1 MMEPGMERELD
12 YTERLFKKMPGWAV
26 TATLFIGR
34 MLIRAGRAGKKLW
47 NKRKENQQRAF
58 LTQLCEGK
66 NGSEIEKIIKADP
79 KLAKLIEPKKRGL
92 IGRIIDKV
100 RGITPE
106 ARQNKWKDK
115 LLQQPLHKFD
125 KNLLKPLMNENEVIR
140 DKVLSENR
148 FLGSIDPNA
157 RKVYQATLKDTTNQ
171 RAFVTQLCAGNPAV
185 VEALKNQNSPLLK
198 LNGPKKRG
206 WVGRMIDKARGIT
219 PEARQRE
226 LLQRPL
232 KTFNKLALE
241 DLITRDT
248 TKVIEDRVNSHI
260 KFKSSIDPV
269 SRVEYKNHLI
279 DAKIQAQNAKKGVNA
294 LDVGNTMSRKGELS
308 KLTDLTK
315 HAIPKAARLTAE
327 NQRTIGGNTLTKG
340 LQGQLLQ
347 APVR

>member
-1 MMEPGMERELD
+1 MMEPGTERELD

-34 MLIRAGRAGKKLW
+34 MLIRVGRAGKKLW

-241 DLITRDT
+241 DLITR
-248 TKVIEDRVNSHI
+248 E
-260 KFKSSIDPV
+260 
-269 SRVEYKNHLI
+269 VEEMHK
-279 DAKIQAQNAKKGVNA
+279 
-294 LDVGNTMSRKGELS
+294 
-308 KLTDLTK
+308 
-315 HAIPKAARLTAE
+315 
-327 NQRTIGGNTLTKG
+327 
-340 LQGQLLQ
+340 
-347 APVR
+347 

>member
-1 MMEPGMERELD
+1 MEPGTERELD

-34 MLIRAGRAGKKLW
+34 TLIRVGRAGKKLW

-125 KNLLKPLMNENEVIR
+125 KKILNQLMENKVIY
-140 DKVLSENR
+140 DKVLSENK
-148 FLGSIDPNA
+148 FLGSIDPTA
-157 RKVYQATLKDTTNQ
+157 RKIYKATIKDTPDQ
-171 RAFVTQLCAGNPAV
+171 RAFVTQLCEGNPEV
-185 VEALKNQNSPLLK
+185 VKALEKQNSPLLK

-206 WVGRMIDKARGIT
+206 WLGRMIDKVRGIT

-269 SRVEYKNHLI
+269 SRVEYKTNLI
-279 DAKIQAQNAKKGVNA
+279 DAKIQAQNAKKRVNA

>member
-1 MMEPGMERELD
+1 MMEPGTERELD

-34 MLIRAGRAGKKLW
+34 TLIRVGRAGKKLW

-226 LLQRPL
+226 LLQQPL
-232 KTFNKLALE
+232 KKFNKLALE
-241 DLITRDT
+241 DLITRDDN
-248 TKVIEDRVNSHI
+248 KVIEDRVNSHI
-260 KFKSSIDPV
+260 KFKGSIDPV
-269 SRVEYKNHLI
+269 ARVEYKTNLI
-279 DAKIQAQNAKKGVNA
+279 DAKIQAQNAKKRVNA

>member
-1 MMEPGMERELD
+1 MMDPGTERELD

-34 MLIRAGRAGKKLW
+34 TLIRIGRAGKNLW
-47 NKRKENQQRAF
+47 NKRKENRRRAF
-58 LTQLCEGK
+58 LNRLSAGE
-66 NGSEIEKIIKADP
+66 NGEKIKEIIKADP
-79 KLAKLIEPKKRGL
+79 ELVKLDKLTEPKKRGL
-92 IGRIIDKV
+92 IGRTIDKW
-100 RGITPE
+100 RGITPDD
-106 ARQNKWKDK
+106 R
-115 LLQQPLHKFD
+115 LQQPLNKID
-125 KNLLKPLMNENEVIR
+125 KKVLDRLMKHDVIR
-140 DKVLSENR
+140 DTVNKDLNLR
-148 FLGSIDPNA
+148 GSFDRDANKA
-157 RKVYQATLKDTTNQ
+157 YKSLLKDTPNQ
-171 RAFVTQLCAGNPAV
+171 RAFVTQLCEGSPEV
-185 VEALKNQNSPLLK
+185 VKVLEKQNSPLLK

-206 WVGRMIDKARGIT
+206 WVGRMIDKVRGIT

-226 LLQRPL
+226 LLQQPL
-232 KTFNKLALE
+232 KKFNKLALE
-241 DLITRDT
+241 NLITRDD

-269 SRVEYKNHLI
+269 SRVEYKTNLI
-279 DAKIQAQNAKKGVNA
+279 DAKIQAQNAKKRVNA

-327 NQRTIGGNTLTKG
+327 NQRIIGGNTLTKG

>member
-1 MMEPGMERELD
+1 MDPGTERELD

-34 MLIRAGRAGKKLW
+34 TLIRVGRAGKKLW

-125 KNLLKPLMNENEVIR
+125 KKILNQLMENKVIY

-241 DLITRDT
+241 YLITRDT

-269 SRVEYKNHLI
+269 ARVEYKTNLI
-279 DAKIQAQNAKKGVNA
+279 DAKIQAQNAKKRVNA

>member
-1 MMEPGMERELD
+1 M
-12 YTERLFKKMPGWAV
+12 
-26 TATLFIGR
+26 IGR
-34 MLIRAGRAGKKLW
+34 
-47 NKRKENQQRAF
+47 
-58 LTQLCEGK
+58 T
-66 NGSEIEKIIKADP
+66 
-79 KLAKLIEPKKRGL
+79 
-92 IGRIIDKV
+92 IDKW

-106 ARQNKWKDK
+106 DRKNK

-125 KNLLKPLMNENEVIR
+125 KNLLKPLMNDHEVIR

-171 RAFVTQLCAGNPAV
+171 RAFVTQLCAGNPEV
-185 VEALKNQNSPLLK
+185 VKALEKQNSPLLK

-206 WVGRMIDKARGIT
+206 WLGRIIDKVRGIT

-241 DLITRDT
+241 DLITRDD

-269 SRVEYKNHLI
+269 ARVEYKTNLI
-279 DAKIQAQNAKKGVNA
+279 DAKIQAQNAKKRVNA

>member
-1 MMEPGMERELD
+1 
-12 YTERLFKKMPGWAV
+12 LFKKMPRWAV

-34 MLIRAGRAGKKLW
+34 TLIRVGRAGKKLW

-100 RGITPE
+100 KGITPE

-157 RKVYQATLKDTTNQ
+157 RKVYQATLKDTTNNPDQ
-171 RAFVTQLCAGNPAV
+171 DGAVFVITKIDDNGRKEEVSFSIGEKGSKYALRGDPGSFNWITIYEKEYEAVSPTQDGTTRE
-185 VEALKNQNSPLLK
+185 EATKKN
-198 LNGPKKRG
+198 
-206 WVGRMIDKARGIT
+206 V
-219 PEARQRE
+219 
-226 LLQRPL
+226 
-232 KTFNKLALE
+232 
-241 DLITRDT
+241 
-248 TKVIEDRVNSHI
+248 
-260 KFKSSIDPV
+260 
-269 SRVEYKNHLI
+269 
-279 DAKIQAQNAKKGVNA
+279 
-294 LDVGNTMSRKGELS
+294 
-308 KLTDLTK
+308 
-315 HAIPKAARLTAE
+315 
-327 NQRTIGGNTLTKG
+327 
-340 LQGQLLQ
+340 
-347 APVR
+347 

>member
-1 MMEPGMERELD
+1 MMEPGTERELD

-34 MLIRAGRAGKKLW
+34 TLIRVGRAGKKLW

-79 KLAKLIEPKKRGL
+79 KLAKLIEPEKRGL
-92 IGRIIDKV
+92 IGRTIDKW

-106 ARQNKWKDK
+106 DRKNK

-125 KNLLKPLMNENEVIR
+125 KNLLKPLMNDHEVIR

-171 RAFVTQLCAGNPAV
+171 RAFVTQLCAGNPEV
-185 VEALKNQNSPLLK
+185 VKALEKQNSPLLK

-206 WVGRMIDKARGIT
+206 WLGRIIDKVRGIT

-269 SRVEYKNHLI
+269 ARVEYKTNLI
-279 DAKIQAQNAKKGVNA
+279 DAKIQAQNAKKRVNA

-308 KLTDLTK
+308 TFANLTK

>member
-1 MMEPGMERELD
+1 MMEPGTERELD

-34 MLIRAGRAGKKLW
+34 TLIRVGRAGKKLW

-79 KLAKLIEPKKRGL
+79 KLAKLIEPEKRGL
-92 IGRIIDKV
+92 IGRTIDKW

-106 ARQNKWKDK
+106 DRKNK

-125 KNLLKPLMNENEVIR
+125 KNLLKPLMNDHEVIR

-171 RAFVTQLCAGNPAV
+171 RAFVTQLCAGNPEV
-185 VEALKNQNSPLLK
+185 VKALEKQNSPLLK
-198 LNGPKKRG
+198 LNGPKKRD
-206 WVGRMIDKARGIT
+206 WLGRIIDKVRGIT

-241 DLITRDT
+241 DLITRDD

-269 SRVEYKNHLI
+269 ARVKYKTNLI
-279 DAKIQAQNAKKGVNA
+279 DAKIQAQNAKKRVNA

>member
-1 MMEPGMERELD
+1 MMDPGTERELD

-34 MLIRAGRAGKKLW
+34 TLIRVGRAGKKLW

-125 KNLLKPLMNENEVIR
+125 KKILNQLMENKVIY

-171 RAFVTQLCAGNPAV
+171 RAFVTQLCAG
-185 VEALKNQNSPLLK
+185 K
-198 LNGPKKRG
+198 
-206 WVGRMIDKARGIT
+206 
-219 PEARQRE
+219 
-226 LLQRPL
+226 
-232 KTFNKLALE
+232 
-241 DLITRDT
+241 
-248 TKVIEDRVNSHI
+248 
-260 KFKSSIDPV
+260 
-269 SRVEYKNHLI
+269 
-279 DAKIQAQNAKKGVNA
+279 
-294 LDVGNTMSRKGELS
+294 
-308 KLTDLTK
+308 
-315 HAIPKAARLTAE
+315 E
-327 NQRTIGGNTLTKG
+327 NCSNDH
-340 LQGQLLQ
+340 
-347 APVR
+347 

>member
-1 MMEPGMERELD
+1 MEPGTERELD

-34 MLIRAGRAGKKLW
+34 TLIRVGRAGKKLW

-79 KLAKLIEPKKRGL
+79 KLAKLIEPEKRGL
-92 IGRIIDKV
+92 IGRTIDKW

-106 ARQNKWKDK
+106 DRKNK

-125 KNLLKPLMNENEVIR
+125 KNLLKPLMNDHEVIR

-171 RAFVTQLCAGNPAV
+171 RAFVTQLCAGNPEV
-185 VEALKNQNSPLLK
+185 VKALEKQNSPLLK

-206 WVGRMIDKARGIT
+206 WLGRIIDKVRGIT

-241 DLITRDT
+241 DLITRDD

-269 SRVEYKNHLI
+269 ARVKYKTNLI
-279 DAKIQAQNAKKGVNA
+279 DAKIQAQNAKKRVNA

>member
-1 MMEPGMERELD
+1 MMEPGTERELD

-125 KNLLKPLMNENEVIR
+125 KNLLKPLMNDHEVIR

-171 RAFVTQLCAGNPAV
+171 RAFVTQLCAGNPEV
-185 VEALKNQNSPLLK
+185 VKALEKQNSPLLK

-206 WVGRMIDKARGIT
+206 WLGRIIDKVRGIT

-226 LLQRPL
+226 LLQQPL

-241 DLITRDT
+241 DLITRDD

-269 SRVEYKNHLI
+269 ARAEYKTHLI
-279 DAKIQAQNAKKGVNA
+279 DAKIQAQNAKKRVNA

>member
-1 MMEPGMERELD
+1 
-12 YTERLFKKMPGWAV
+12 MPGWAV

-34 MLIRAGRAGKKLW
+34 TLIRVGRAGKKLW

-125 KNLLKPLMNENEVIR
+125 KKILNQLMENKVIY

-269 SRVEYKNHLI
+269 ARVEYKTNLI
-279 DAKIQAQNAKKGVNA
+279 DAKIQAQNAKKRVNA

>member
-1 MMEPGMERELD
+1 MDPGTERELD

-34 MLIRAGRAGKKLW
+34 TLIRVGRAGKKLW

-100 RGITPE
+100 RGITLE

-125 KNLLKPLMNENEVIR
+125 KKILNQLMENKVIY

-269 SRVEYKNHLI
+269 ARVEYKTNLI
-279 DAKIQAQNAKKGVNA
+279 DAKIQAQNAKKRVNA

>member
-1 MMEPGMERELD
+1 MMEPGTERELD

-125 KNLLKPLMNENEVIR
+125 KKILNQLMENKVIY

-185 VEALKNQNSPLLK
+185 VKALEKQNSPLLK

-206 WVGRMIDKARGIT
+206 WLGRMIDKVRGIT

>member
-1 MMEPGMERELD
+1 MMEPGTERELD

-34 MLIRAGRAGKKLW
+34 TLIRVGRAGKKLW

-79 KLAKLIEPKKRGL
+79 KLAKLIEPEKRGL
-92 IGRIIDKV
+92 IGRTIDKW

-106 ARQNKWKDK
+106 DRKNK

-125 KNLLKPLMNENEVIR
+125 KNLLKPLMNDHEVIR

-171 RAFVTQLCAGNPAV
+171 RAFVTQLCAGNPEV
-185 VEALKNQNSPLLK
+185 VKALEKQNSPLLK

-206 WVGRMIDKARGIT
+206 WLGRIIDKVRGIT

-241 DLITRDT
+241 DLMAKDDT
-248 TKVIEDRVNSHI
+248 KAIENQVNSHI

-269 SRVEYKNHLI
+269 ARVKYKTNLI
-279 DAKIQAQNAKKGVNA
+279 DAKIQAQNAKKRVNA

-308 KLTDLTK
+308 TFADVTK
-315 HAIPKAARLTAE
+315 RAIPKAARLTAE
-327 NQRTIGGNTLTKG
+327 NQRINGGNTLTKG

>member
-1 MMEPGMERELD
+1 MEPGTERELD

-26 TATLFIGR
+26 TVGR
-34 MLIRAGRAGKKLW
+34 FLWKGIKRGYKAGANFLV
-47 NKRKENQQRAF
+47 NRKEKRQRAY

-79 KLAKLIEPKKRGL
+79 ELAKIIEPKKRGL
-92 IGRIIDKV
+92 IGRTIDKW
-100 RGITPE
+100 RGISPE
-106 ARQNKWKDK
+106 VRQKKWKDK

-125 KNLLKPLMNENEVIR
+125 KKILNQLMENKVIC
-140 DKVLSENR
+140 DKVLSENK
-148 FLGSIDPNA
+148 FLGSIDPTA
-157 RKVYQATLKDTTNQ
+157 RKIYKATIKDTPDQ
-171 RAFVTQLCAGNPAV
+171 RAFVTQLCEGNPEV
-185 VEALKNQNSPLLK
+185 VKALEKQNSPLLK

-206 WVGRMIDKARGIT
+206 WVGRMIDKVRGIT

-241 DLITRDT
+241 DLMAKDDT
-248 TKVIEDRVNSHI
+248 KAIENQVNSHI

-269 SRVEYKNHLI
+269 ARVKYKTNLI
-279 DAKIQAQNAKKGVNA
+279 DAKIQAQNAKKRVNA

-308 KLTDLTK
+308 TFADVTK
-315 HAIPKAARLTAE
+315 RAIPKAARLTAE
-327 NQRTIGGNTLTKG
+327 NQRINGVNTLTKG

>member
-1 MMEPGMERELD
+1 MMEPGTERELD

-34 MLIRAGRAGKKLW
+34 MLIRVGRAGKKLW

-106 ARQNKWKDK
+106 ARQRE
-115 LLQQPLHKFD
+115 LLQQPL
-125 KNLLKPLMNENEVIR
+125 
-140 DKVLSENR
+140 
-148 FLGSIDPNA
+148 
-157 RKVYQATLKDTTNQ
+157 
-171 RAFVTQLCAGNPAV
+171 
-185 VEALKNQNSPLLK
+185 
-198 LNGPKKRG
+198 KK
-206 WVGRMIDKARGIT
+206 
-219 PEARQRE
+219 
-226 LLQRPL
+226 
-232 KTFNKLALE
+232 FNKLALK
-241 DLITRDT
+241 DLITRDD

-269 SRVEYKNHLI
+269 ARAEYKTHLI
-279 DAKIQAQNAKKGVNA
+279 DAKIQAQNAKKGVSA

-315 HAIPKAARLTAE
+315 HAIPQAKRLTAQ
-327 NQRTIGGNTLTKG
+327 NQRIIGGNTLTKG

>member
-1 MMEPGMERELD
+1 MMEPGTERELD

-34 MLIRAGRAGKKLW
+34 TLIRVGRAGKKLW

-79 KLAKLIEPKKRGL
+79 KLAKLIEPEKRGL
-92 IGRIIDKV
+92 IGRTIDKW

-106 ARQNKWKDK
+106 DRKNK

-125 KNLLKPLMNENEVIR
+125 KNLLKPLMNDHEVIR

-171 RAFVTQLCAGNPAV
+171 RAFVTQLCAGNPEV
-185 VEALKNQNSPLLK
+185 VKALEKQNSPLLK

-206 WVGRMIDKARGIT
+206 WLGRIIDKVRGIT

-226 LLQRPL
+226 LLQQPL
-232 KTFNKLALE
+232 KKFNKLALE
-241 DLITRDT
+241 DLITRDD

-269 SRVEYKNHLI
+269 ARVKYKTNLI
-279 DAKIQAQNAKKGVNA
+279 DAKIQAQNAKKRVNA